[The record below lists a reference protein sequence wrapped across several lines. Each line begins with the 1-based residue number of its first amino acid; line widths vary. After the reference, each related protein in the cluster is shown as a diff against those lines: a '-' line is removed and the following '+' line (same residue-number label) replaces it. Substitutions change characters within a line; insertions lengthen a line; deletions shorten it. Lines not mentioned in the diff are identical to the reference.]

1 MSGQFRTTAEE
12 MRAFSGRIAEVNSSI
27 QQELSRLNSL
37 VSSVTAGWQGQ
48 AATAYHQ
55 LQERWNEDAT
65 KLNRVLDEIK
75 QAIDATTQQ
84 YSATEED
91 QRSSLSNVTA
101 HFG

>member
-12 MRAFSGRIAEVNSSI
+12 MRAFSARIADVNASI

-37 VSSVTAGWQGQ
+37 VSSVTGTWQGQ

-75 QAIDATTQQ
+75 QAIDATTAQ
-84 YSATEED
+84 YSATEEE
-91 QRSSLSNVTA
+91 QRSSLGNITGQFS
-101 HFG
+101 